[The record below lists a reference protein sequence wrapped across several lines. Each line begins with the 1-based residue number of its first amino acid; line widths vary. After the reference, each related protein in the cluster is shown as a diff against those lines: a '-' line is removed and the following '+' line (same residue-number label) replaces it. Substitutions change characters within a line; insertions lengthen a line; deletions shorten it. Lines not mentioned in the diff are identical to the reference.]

1 MNIRVMIVDDHA
13 MVHIGLTAML
23 DTCDGVELVAE
34 ASSAEEAL
42 RLCASTTID
51 VVLMDLLLPG
61 ISGIEATR
69 RIREQYSTIQILAL
83 TSYEDIEHVHAALKA
98 GAVGYLLKNI
108 SASELRHAIEN
119 AYQGRSILSPEVSK
133 ALIAYSQQPNLPH
146 EDLTERERE
155 VLAYVAR
162 GMSNT
167 QIAEI
172 LVVSPFTIKGHVSN
186 ILTKLN
192 VVTRAEAAAYA
203 VQYKLARLGD

>member
-1 MNIRVMIVDDHA
+1 MSIRVMIVDDHA

-23 DTCDGVELVAE
+23 DACDGVELVAE

-42 RLCASTTID
+42 RLCASTAID

-61 ISGIEATR
+61 MSGIEATR
-69 RIREQYSTIQILAL
+69 RIRQQYNTIQILAV

-133 ALIAYSQQPNLPH
+133 ALIAFSQRPNLPH

-172 LVVSPFTIKGHVSN
+172 LVVSPFTIKAHVSN

-203 VQYKLARLGD
+203 VQHKLARLGD